1 MIVFAGNLCIGE
13 KYLVIVFTLG
23 GGSGGGGGRWF
34 LVLPTEILGKLGLGL
49 MLMLF
54 LTHSLTP
61 DLNFSSFGSVLR
73 LPSNMLNNFV
83 PL

>member
-1 MIVFAGNLCIGE
+1 MFAGNLCIGE

-23 GGSGGGGGRWF
+23 GGGSSGGGGGGGGF

-61 DLNFSSFGSVLR
+61 DLNSLDLVQS
-73 LPSNMLNNFV
+73 
-83 PL
+83 